1 MCYKNQD
8 ELDQI
13 AMDAWMDE
21 LDAEYLELV
30 FLEEVFL
37 EEAAARD
44 AESKFDYFQEF

>member
-30 FLEEVFL
+30 FLEEL
-37 EEAAARD
+37 AARD